1 MKKIFAANWKLN
13 KSPEQAREFITQF
26 KNQISNF
33 ENFFQSREIL
43 IFPQAFS
50 LEAVSALCQG
60 TEIAFGPQNI
70 YSENS
75 GAFTG
80 ENSAEIAYSMRSRF
94 ALVGHSERRE
104 LFKESNNLLNLK
116 NSQLQKLEM
125 NPVYCIGESLQQ
137 REQNQTLS
145 VCFEQLDKGLDSLNK
160 QSRVIVAYEPIWSI
174 GTGKVASVQQVTD
187 IHLELY
193 NKIKSMGFD
202 NFKLLYG
209 GSVKPENANQL
220 ISIPHVDGFLIGG
233 ASLEV
238 QSFLKICLSSST

>member
-13 KSPEQAREFITQF
+13 KSPEQARDFINQF
-26 KNQISNF
+26 KKQTSDF

-50 LEAVSALCQG
+50 LESVSALCQG

-116 NSQLQKLEM
+116 NSQLQKLGI

-137 REQNQTLS
+137 RETNQTLS
-145 VCFEQLDKGLDSLNK
+145 VCFEQLEKGLDLLNK
-160 QSRVIVAYEPIWSI
+160 NKRIIIAYEPIWSI
-174 GTGKVASVQQVTD
+174 GTGKVASVQQVTE
-187 IHLELY
+187 IHFEL
-193 NKIKSMGFD
+193 NKKILDLGFTD
-202 NFKLLYG
+202 FQLLYG
-209 GSVKPENANQL
+209 GSVKPENANEL
-220 ISIPHVDGFLIGG
+220 INIPHVDGFLIGG

-238 QSFLKICLSSST
+238 SSFLKICLSSST